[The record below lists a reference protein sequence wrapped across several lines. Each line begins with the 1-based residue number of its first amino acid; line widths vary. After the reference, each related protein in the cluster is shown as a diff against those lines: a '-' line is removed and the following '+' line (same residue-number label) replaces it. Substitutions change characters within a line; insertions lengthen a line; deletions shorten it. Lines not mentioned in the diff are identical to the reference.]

1 MQFCVYVR
9 IVSEASGR
17 WESFEYEIYIYI
29 YEISSIELYIVL
41 NVIRGGEGERKENVA
56 CFIYI

>member
-41 NVIRGGEGERKENVA
+41 NVIRGGKGEEEERRM
-56 CFIYI
+56 